1 MEDLLRRK
9 AALEEAITVTEAAA
23 TSAEYT
29 QPFVFK
35 MDNNIKES
43 TFDHPTLK
51 MITKQLLERHLG
63 FNPDLALQHI
73 QKEALEQFNAIFTSA
88 IKGMSVPTLMAMQH
102 EIEKFDMYD
111 RLQHH
116 RRQLEMVNEAL
127 AKNTVKEETKETPKE
142 EPSKTVKKVTKK
154 K

>member
-43 TFDHPTLK
+43 TFDHPALK

-73 QKEALEQFNAIFTSA
+73 QKEALEQFNSIFTSA

-102 EIEKFDMYD
+102 EIEKFDMKD
-111 RLQHH
+111 RLDHH
-116 RRQLEMVNEAL
+116 KKQLKMVNEAL

>member
-51 MITKQLLERHLG
+51 MITKQLLDRHLG

-102 EIEKFDMYD
+102 EIEKFDMKD
-111 RLQHH
+111 RLDHH
-116 RRQLEMVNEAL
+116 KKQLEMVNEAL
-127 AKNTVKEETKETPKE
+127 AKNTVKETIAE
-142 EPSKTVKKVTKK
+142 EPKLTEETAKK
-154 K
+154 KASKKK